1 MQSAKNEQQ
10 AKVAVQ
16 SGNDT
21 VSLAGIQGGPGSC
34 QGLVRWGEG
43 GRWLEQLGRC
53 LEVSWEESAQGGLGR
68 LVILQSDS
76 LHPCISQ
83 ATGSREL

>member
-1 MQSAKNEQQ
+1 MPENEQQ

-21 VSLAGIQGGPGSC
+21 VSLAGIEGGQGSC

-43 GRWLEQLGRC
+43 ERWLDQFGGLVVR
-53 LEVSWEESAQGGLGR
+53 SAQEGLGR
-68 LVILQSDS
+68 LVSLQSDS